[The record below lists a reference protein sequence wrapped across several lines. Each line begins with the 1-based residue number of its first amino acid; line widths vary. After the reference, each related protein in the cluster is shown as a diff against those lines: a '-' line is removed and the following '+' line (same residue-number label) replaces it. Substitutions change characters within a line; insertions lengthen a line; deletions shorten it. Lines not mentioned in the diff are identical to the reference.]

1 MATTKRGLILISD
14 ITGYTSFLNSSEL
27 EHAQDSL
34 RSLLELLIDHTN
46 PPLVISR
53 LEGDAV
59 ISYSLEGSFLQG
71 QTIVEMLERT
81 YTDFRRA
88 LELMVL
94 NTTCNCNA
102 CRNIANLDLKFF
114 VHYGSFILEPLQSY
128 TELVGPDVNLL
139 HRLTKNSISEQT
151 NIKAYV
157 LYTRNAVDDLGINE
171 IAESMTK
178 HVETHDGIGD
188 VNVYVQDMHPVWEE
202 AQSRSTMSVQPE
214 DSYATIEMDYQVSP
228 LRMWDYVT
236 GPEYKAILAG
246 SKSADVG
253 DKRKGRIG
261 EGAIYYCAH
270 GKSITHQMIVDW
282 RPPDEYSYTTDPFLG
297 MAPLTTIRLE
307 PNAEGTR
314 VSILVGEPS
323 GGLWIVRAIF
333 RLIMKPILIGGMTI
347 NMQKLQQRI
356 ETELEEGIVL
366 QTESRNLPS
375 DELEKAVRESLALQ

>member
-139 HRLTKNSISEQT
+139 HRLTKNSVSEQT

-157 LYTRNAVDDLGINE
+157 LYTQNAVDDLGINE
-171 IAESMTK
+171 IAESMTR
-178 HVETHDGIGD
+178 HVETHEGIGD

-202 AQSRSTMSVQPE
+202 AQSRSTMSVQPG
-214 DSYATIEMDYQVSP
+214 DAYATIEMDYQVSP

>member
-1 MATTKRGLILISD
+1 MATTKKGLILISD

-94 NTTCNCNA
+94 NTTCSCNA
-102 CRNIANLDLKFF
+102 CRNISNLDLKFF

-128 TELVGPDVNLL
+128 TELVGADVNLL

-157 LYTRNAVDDLGINE
+157 LYTQNAVDDLGINE

-178 HVETHDGIGD
+178 HVETHEGIGD

-202 AQSRSTMSVQPE
+202 AQSHSKMSVQPE
-214 DSYATIEMDYQVSP
+214 DAFVIIEMDFPVSP

-246 SKSADVG
+246 SKRADVG
-253 DKRKGRIG
+253 DKRNGRIG

-270 GKSITHQMIVDW
+270 GASVNHHMIVDW

-307 PNAEGTR
+307 PNEEGTR
-314 VSILVGEPS
+314 VSILVDEPS
-323 GGLWIVRAIF
+323 GGLWIIRKIARVV
-333 RLIMKPILIGGMTI
+333 LKPILISGMSKNI
-347 NMQKLQQRI
+347 QNLKRRI
-356 ETELEEGIVL
+356 ETELEEGSVV

-375 DELEKAVRESLALQ
+375 DELEKAIRESLAP

>member
-139 HRLTKNSISEQT
+139 HRLTKNSVSEQT

-178 HVETHDGIGD
+178 HVETHEGIGD

-214 DSYATIEMDYQVSP
+214 DAYATIEMDYQVSP